1 MSLPATRLFA
11 AALLLLG
18 GTAHAQAPADKTT
31 TTVEKKA
38 EEGPK
43 LPPLPADKS
52 IPQSARIGG
61 RAISYRATVGT
72 IPVRDDKG
80 KEIGQV
86 TYTAY
91 TVPGGD
97 PARPVTFAFNGG
109 PGAASVYLNLG
120 AVGPKRIQFGAQ
132 GRCAVGRADRSRQ
145 PQQLARFHRSRLH
158 RSGRHGVQPKPGR

>member
-52 IPQSARIGG
+52 ITQSARIGA
-61 RAISYRATVGT
+61 RAVSYRATVGT

-120 AVGPKRIQFGAQ
+120 AVGPKRIQFG
-132 GRCAVGRADRSRQ
+132 RASCRERVLTD
-145 PQQLARFHRSRLH
+145 
-158 RSGRHGVQPKPGR
+158 V